1 MIKEMINKKIKDG
14 YSLRDAQNVV
24 AEEIIINKIASS
36 ELVEH
41 VTFKGGIVMYNLSK
55 NNRRVTQDVDFDL
68 IRYSID
74 KDSIRLLIDKMNRIN
89 DGFMVTI
96 KEPIEDLHQD
106 DYKGVRV
113 NVVIKDINNDIL
125 KLKLDIGVHTYLA
138 IEQTKMTFAFS
149 LNKEKLTV
157 TTNPPEQVFAE
168 KLISLARHGALST
181 RYKDLY
187 DFYYLINNYNLS
199 PKRVTSILELFFSNS
214 AKRPN
219 SITDLQ
225 NAIEETLNNERFIKE
240 ASKPASKWI
249 DVDFATIKQTLIDFI
264 NHL

>member
-1 MIKEMINKKIKDG
+1 MKI
-14 YSLRDAQNVV
+14 SL
-24 AEEIIINKIASS
+24 
-36 ELVEH
+36 
-41 VTFKGGIVMYNLSK
+41 
-55 NNRRVTQDVDFDL
+55 
-68 IRYSID
+68 
-74 KDSIRLLIDKMNRIN
+74 
-89 DGFMVTI
+89 
-96 KEPIEDLHQD
+96 
-106 DYKGVRV
+106 
-113 NVVIKDINNDIL
+113 INNDIL

-157 TTNPPEQVFAE
+157 TANPPEQVFAE